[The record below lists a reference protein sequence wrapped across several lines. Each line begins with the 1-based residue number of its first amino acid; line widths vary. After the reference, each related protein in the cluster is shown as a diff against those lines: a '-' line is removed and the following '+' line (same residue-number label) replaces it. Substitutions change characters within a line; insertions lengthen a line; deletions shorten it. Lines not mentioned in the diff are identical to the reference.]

1 MIPLKPKHGL
11 FAGIVL
17 VALAVGAFLLFGGG
31 DAPAELTLGERAV
44 EVEVVEDHGNLGDEL
59 EGPGDGILP
68 PDPLPVVQ
76 PSNVI
81 GCNIP
86 PRLPIEI
93 ADAAVHRLSVAE
105 GSIAGY
111 RVVED
116 FIGGLAN
123 VDAVGRTTAVQ
134 GDMFLMS
141 GFNWS
146 APAPLDGD
154 ADVVTTTSTP
164 PNPQLTAVWICV
176 DVASI
181 KSDKGSRDNR
191 FRTAIMDTANFPVAT
206 FVAAPL
212 GLYQDSDVPA
222 DGPVTLRIP
231 GTLTLVGK
239 EVQVTAT
246 VTIQRAEAP
255 HYYELVAQIPVVF
268 SDFGIDNPSNT
279 VVSVRDEGLIET
291 SLTFGW
297 VSLTRVSER

>member
-1 MIPLKPKHGL
+1 MKPKHGL

-44 EVEVVEDHGNLGDEL
+44 EVEVVEDHGGPGSEL
-59 EGPGDGILP
+59 EGTGDGILP

-76 PSNVI
+76 ASNVI

-141 GFNWS
+141 SFNWS
-146 APAPLDGD
+146 SPAPLDGD
-154 ADVVTTTSTP
+154 DDVATTTSTP

-246 VTIQRAEAP
+246 VTIQRAEMPYA
-255 HYYELVAQIPVVF
+255 YELVAQIPVVF

-279 VVSVRDEGLIET
+279 VVSVRDEGLIEA

-297 VSLTRVSER
+297 VSLTSG